1 MTASLNEGIHM
12 DALTRSAETGTAD
25 RPDPAPAGRSRTP
38 LAVVTDWAVISPAGR
53 DPLDLTAAG
62 PGRPSDVGPEQGG
75 PLRQAFLVPDF
86 DVRAELG
93 RKGTRTFDRATA
105 LAVATIGRLRPSVFG
120 ADDEPPGTGTGLL
133 MGTSIGSVQSTMDF
147 TRDALTG
154 DRPFLV
160 DPARFPNTVM
170 NFAAGQCA
178 IWHGLRGPNATLT
191 AGHSTGI
198 HAVRYASRW
207 LRLGHARRVIV
218 AATEEMSPQRAWL
231 EGQGR
236 SDGQVPLGEAC
247 AALVLQS
254 RADAHASGLPV
265 LAEVVSVATAMAPTP
280 ADLDEA
286 MLRCVRDAIALTGP
300 PDLHAPRDA
309 RPGSVERRAVLTL
322 TGAAAAPDLLAVGD
336 LVGDTG
342 AVSALLQL
350 QAAVRVLRAE
360 EASRPLHA
368 LVTAVDAEGV
378 TGAMVLRVPGGPA

>member
-1 MTASLNEGIHM
+1 MN
-12 DALTRSAETGTAD
+12 ALTTPVSDAETAV
-25 RPDPAPAGRSRTP
+25 PPAAARAP
-38 LAVVTDWAVISPAGR
+38 LAVVTDWSVISPAGR
-53 DPLDLTAAG
+53 DPLDLARPG
-62 PGRPSDVGPEQGG
+62 PGRPSEVGPEQGG
-75 PLRQAFLVPDF
+75 PLREAYLVEGF

-105 LAVATIGRLRPSVFG
+105 LAVATIGQLQPGVFG
-120 ADDEPPGTGTGLL
+120 AADSPAGTGTGLL

-191 AGHSTGI
+191 AGHATGV
-198 HAVRYASRW
+198 HAIRYASRW

-218 AATEEMSPQRAWL
+218 AATEEMTPQRAWL
-231 EGQGR
+231 EHKGR
-236 SDGQVPLGEAC
+236 GGRLPLGEAC

-254 RADAHASGLPV
+254 RADAADSGLPV
-265 LAEVVSVATAMAPTP
+265 LAEVVAVATAMAPTP
-280 ADLDEA
+280 DRRDAALE
-286 MLRCVRDAIALTGP
+286 RCVRDATAAFGGRV
-300 PDLHAPRDA
+300 DLHAPLDGRADSA
-309 RPGSVERRAVLTL
+309 EVRAVRALA
-322 TGAAAAPDLLAVGD
+322 GSPRRLAVSD

-350 QAAVRVLRAE
+350 QGAVQALRE
-360 EASRPLHA
+360 EATAGGRPLHA

-378 TGAMVLRVPGGPA
+378 AGAMTLRVTA